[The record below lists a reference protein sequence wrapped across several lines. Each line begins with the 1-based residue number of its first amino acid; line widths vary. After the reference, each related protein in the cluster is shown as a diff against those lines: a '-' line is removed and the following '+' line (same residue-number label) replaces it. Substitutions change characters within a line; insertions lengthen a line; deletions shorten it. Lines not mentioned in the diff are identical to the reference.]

1 MANESLNNNEKLPG
15 ILILFCI
22 STVLGFLYNLDSVLT
37 MNNQFQWFYACY
49 LIFPIIEL
57 FGIYKHSNKILLCG
71 FYGTVLFRMIEYS
84 YAGYAYGF
92 DNLFS
97 TFGTNIAGYLTSI
110 AIWWSYFY
118 FSKKSAVYFRVDR
131 TTSLKGFFPRPVS
144 STPSST
150 LISKSAISTA
160 PTDSKNLSDALT
172 SSASLPASA
181 SVRPNHHFKIVI
193 FILLLTSAVFIALN
207 LYQYSL
213 YQSSLSKIQSLSTE
227 NQSLSD
233 ENKKLQEDITALE
246 SENDSLQ
253 AAQSDLY
260 VNSMQFY
267 YLTNQIRF
275 ILDDGTKVYHT
286 YDCPIY
292 QNYSGSFWIHNPEY
306 CEYLGYS
313 PCSVCS

>member
-1 MANESLNNNEKLPG
+1 
-15 ILILFCI
+15 
-22 STVLGFLYNLDSVLT
+22 

-110 AIWWSYFY
+110 AIWWSYFF

-193 FILLLTSAVFIALN
+193 LFFYLLLP
-207 LYQYSL
+207 
-213 YQSSLSKIQSLSTE
+213 SSLRLTFISIVSISLLSPKFNHFLLKINPYQ
-227 NQSLSD
+227 
-233 ENKKLQEDITALE
+233 
-246 SENDSLQ
+246 
-253 AAQSDLY
+253 
-260 VNSMQFY
+260 
-267 YLTNQIRF
+267 
-275 ILDDGTKVYHT
+275 TKIKN
-286 YDCPIY
+286 CRKI
-292 QNYSGSFWIHNPEY
+292 
-306 CEYLGYS
+306 S
-313 PCSVCS
+313 PP